1 MNFFSSRDLDH
12 VQFVPANYCRIFIHS
27 LCWLP
32 KLTALG
38 HVLVLVKIILQPGRL
53 IFITDGLVIFK
64 CRLCSFN
71 VAHKVAVGTVIV
83 ATATW
88 NGKKWALIGP
98 FHRIF
103 LFSGGSHHWNLNQF
117 SFDVQCLHMTSFT
130 CELISD
136 IIYKIL
142 LSDGELNLFLNTI
155 ASTLQNLWVLVKFF
169 SKNLFLCWCL
179 H

>member
-1 MNFFSSRDLDH
+1 MSLFELHKTQKLFRMAFQRRNALWFFVCNDMHVIMNWWTFSHLETWTMFR
-12 VQFVPANYCRIFIHS
+12 FVPANYCRIFIHS

-71 VAHKVAVGTVIV
+71 VAHKVAVGIVIV

-136 IIYKIL
+136 IIYKI
-142 LSDGELNLFLNTI
+142 S
-155 ASTLQNLWVLVKFF
+155 
-169 SKNLFLCWCL
+169 
-179 H
+179 